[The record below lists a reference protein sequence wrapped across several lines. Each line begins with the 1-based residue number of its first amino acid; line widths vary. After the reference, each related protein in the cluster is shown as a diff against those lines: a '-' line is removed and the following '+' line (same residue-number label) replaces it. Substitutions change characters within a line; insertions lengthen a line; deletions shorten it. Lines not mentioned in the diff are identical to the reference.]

1 MTNNVSLHLVLVT
14 LHHNG
19 RFTTGG
25 EQDKEKLVALITT
38 YRSSSQ
44 GVPHPKSQ
52 VT

>member
-1 MTNNVSLHLVLVT
+1 MLGLHLVLVT

-19 RFTTGG
+19 RFTISV
-25 EQDKEKLVALITT
+25 EQDKETLVTLHTT
-38 YRSSSQ
+38 YRTSSH